1 MKKTDSLFNKNL
13 PPLAERVRPKTID
26 NFIGQDHL
34 IGPNK
39 IINQMLSK
47 RKYYS
52 IILWGPPGS
61 GKTTL
66 ARIIAKST
74 ESIMYEISAVS
85 SGVKDIRNIIDK
97 ASTNNDNG
105 INSIMFIDEIHRFS
119 KSQQDALL
127 HAVEG
132 GIIVLI
138 GATTENPSF
147 EIINPLLSRC
157 KTLKLKPLN
166 DDDLHTILN
175 QTIKSDILL
184 SQKNI
189 IIDKSNKK
197 KLIHYCSGDARK
209 MLNAFEIALD
219 MCDENNLISDQII
232 NEVLQ
237 SRTLLYDKNSDY
249 HYDTISA
256 FIKSVRGSD
265 PDAALYWF
273 SRMLAGGE
281 DPHFIARRMTRMA
294 AEDIGLADP
303 NALPQTI
310 AAWEAYERLGS
321 PEGEL
326 ALAQALLYLATAP
339 KSNAA
344 YVAFNQAKDVAKK
357 TGSLIPPKHILN
369 APTSLMKKE
378 GYGTDYIYDPD
389 TPESFSGQ
397 EYFPEELKRI
407 SFYHPVQRGFERD
420 LQKRLEY
427 WKKLRQSKKRGR

>member
-147 EIINPLLSRC
+147 EIINPLLSR
-157 KTLKLKPLN
+157 
-166 DDDLHTILN
+166 
-175 QTIKSDILL
+175 L
-184 SQKNI
+184 S
-189 IIDKSNKK
+189 
-197 KLIHYCSGDARK
+197 LIH
-209 MLNAFEIALD
+209 I
-219 MCDENNLISDQII
+219 
-232 NEVLQ
+232 
-237 SRTLLYDKNSDY
+237 
-249 HYDTISA
+249 
-256 FIKSVRGSD
+256 
-265 PDAALYWF
+265 
-273 SRMLAGGE
+273 
-281 DPHFIARRMTRMA
+281 
-294 AEDIGLADP
+294 
-303 NALPQTI
+303 
-310 AAWEAYERLGS
+310 
-321 PEGEL
+321 
-326 ALAQALLYLATAP
+326 
-339 KSNAA
+339 
-344 YVAFNQAKDVAKK
+344 
-357 TGSLIPPKHILN
+357 
-369 APTSLMKKE
+369 
-378 GYGTDYIYDPD
+378 
-389 TPESFSGQ
+389 
-397 EYFPEELKRI
+397 
-407 SFYHPVQRGFERD
+407 
-420 LQKRLEY
+420 
-427 WKKLRQSKKRGR
+427 